1 MDELDDLPEPKDR
14 TKVIWAIVVG
24 LFVIMLVAIWWAGR
38 ISPNQSV
45 VRLKHILIAA
55 NHSDPAERAR
65 ARELIQELRERIVK
79 GEDFGAI
86 AEEYSNDPG
95 SASRGGDLGYLHKG
109 ELVTEMEEF
118 AWQAPIGELS
128 DVIQT
133 SYGFHIAIVNDRHI
147 SDIDRL
153 KMKENQESQEQPA
166 GAAEAATAT
175 GEPTG

>member
-14 TKVIWAIVVG
+14 TKVIWGIVIG

-38 ISPNQSV
+38 INPNQSV
-45 VRLKHILIAA
+45 VRLKHILIAV
-55 NHSDPAERAR
+55 NQSDPADRAR
-65 ARELIQELRERIVK
+65 ARELIQELRERIVN

-95 SASRGGDLGYLHKG
+95 SASRGGDLGYMHKG
-109 ELVTEMEEF
+109 ELVKEMEEF

-128 DVIQT
+128 PVIQT
-133 SYGFHIAIVNDRHI
+133 SFGYHLAIVNDRHI

-153 KMKENQESQEQPA
+153 KMKENQESQELPA

-175 GEPTG
+175 GGSTG